1 MAKSLFEPKKIVRY
15 ANNQELIEGGLA
27 GASVPPRQVPA
38 TRSIPKTQAIP
49 ASAQQVS
56 APAPVPVAP
65 PAPAPTPAP
74 PAPERETRAFSFDG
88 ATELT
93 GSFSTKGGSKFKY
106 GTVHCTVRPGWGST
120 ETGSFTVFSINN
132 PTDNNDYKR
141 SFEFTRT
148 SGSGGYQDNIVVKF
162 SSGSE
167 YQTRTIK
174 NPLSPNFYS
183 GSVGFKFYQ
192 MSFGAAAMLSTIRV
206 GKNTY
211 YPTNDTVV
219 GSTTSSTGVFAAGQL
234 TLNPDDYD
242 MTVGGLNSGS
252 NGYFKG
258 EIANLAVSKNT
269 FAALGST
276 MPRNIEDYSTVDIAY
291 KFEGTL
297 LASKGGQNLGV
308 AGTETYVS
316 SSI

>member
-1 MAKSLFEPKKIVRY
+1 MAKSLFEPKRVPKYTENIIKP
-15 ANNQELIEGGLA
+15 ATGLQA
-27 GASVPPRQVPA
+27 APTPPRQRSVSTGTPKLAQATPTPPVPA
-38 TRSIPKTQAIP
+38 
-49 ASAQQVS
+49 
-56 APAPVPVAP
+56 PVAP
-65 PAPAPTPAP
+65 PTPAVSSAPPTPA
-74 PAPERETRAFSFDG
+74 EETRAFSFDG

-93 GSFSTKGGSKFKY
+93 GSFSTGGGSRFMY
-106 GTVHCTVRPGWGST
+106 GTVHCTVRPGWSST
-120 ETGSFTVFSINN
+120 ETGSFTIFSINN
-132 PTDNNDYKR
+132 PTDNTDYKR

-148 SGSGGYQDNIVVKF
+148 SGSSGYQDNIVVKF

-167 YQTRTIK
+167 HQSRTIK

-192 MSFGAAAMLSTIRV
+192 ISFTAAGMLGDIRV
-206 GKNTY
+206 GKDRY
-211 YPTNDTVV
+211 YPTNRTIVDTA
-219 GSTTSSTGVFAAGQL
+219 TSSTKVYNGGKT
-234 TLNPDDYD
+234 TLNSTDYE

-269 FAALGST
+269 FAVLGST
-276 MPRNIEDYSTVDIAY
+276 MARNVEVYPNVDIVY
-291 KFEGTL
+291 KFEGNL
-297 LASKGGQNLGV
+297 LASKGNQDLGV